1 MLSNSLILCYNVYV
15 KIFDT
20 YKLSKILMS
29 LGLDDKEALT
39 YLAALKTG
47 GATIADLAEA
57 VNIERTVIYYHID
70 KLLSLKLLKAIIRGK
85 RTVYLPS
92 DPERL
97 KKIADER
104 QKEFAMIFPTLE
116 EQFSHQTSKSLIEY
130 FEGPEELNKFYH
142 RLYEI
147 LAGLKPPENHI
158 YVFGQSYRTAI
169 NTNKIFLDF
178 TPPKE
183 QIKIKMRCIL
193 PKSQKSS
200 KPAENAMDPY
210 IVTRYNLPKAQ
221 LKYISDDYK
230 YPGSTVI
237 MNDRVVLH
245 DFRNFTFSIVVN
257 KNLATTWRMLF
268 EFIWKHL

>member
-1 MLSNSLILCYNVYV
+1 MEKLHKSKDQYQIEILKEWGLSQKDALI
-15 KIFDT
+15 
-20 YKLSKILMS
+20 
-29 LGLDDKEALT
+29 

-47 GATIADLAEA
+47 GGTIAELADAAET
-57 VNIERTVIYYHID
+57 ERTGLYYHIEH
-70 KLLSLKLLKAIIRGK
+70 LLDLKILKTLTRGQK
-85 RTVYLPS
+85 TYYLPA
-92 DPERL
+92 DPEKL
-97 KKIADER
+97 KKIIDER
-104 QKEFAMIFPTLE
+104 QNHFNKIYPLLQEEFT
-116 EQFSHQTSKSLIEY
+116 HQTSKSLIEY

-158 YVFGQSYRTAI
+158 YVFGQSYRTAV
-169 NTNKIFLDF
+169 NANKLFLDF

-183 QIKIKMRCIL
+183 QIKIKMKCIL
-193 PKSQKSS
+193 PKSQKSP

-210 IVTRYNLPKAQ
+210 IATRYNLPKAQ
-221 LKYISDDYK
+221 LKYIADEYQ

-237 MNDRVVLH
+237 MSDRVVLH

-268 EFIWKHL
+268 EFIWKHLG